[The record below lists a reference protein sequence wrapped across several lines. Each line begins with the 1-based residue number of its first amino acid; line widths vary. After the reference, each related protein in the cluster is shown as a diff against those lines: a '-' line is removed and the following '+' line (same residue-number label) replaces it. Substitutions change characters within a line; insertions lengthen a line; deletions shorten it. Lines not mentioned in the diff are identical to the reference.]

1 MTLSSAIKTLPC
13 LTRLSLRGVF
23 RENVRCLSGGRRGGR
38 ISESSVFLQSGHK
51 ISELPVVVRK
61 VRDVWDFYNK
71 MGLDDPDKLPEAKHL
86 DLLPKELNEEE
97 LEIIN
102 SFNRCYNSSSIFRL
116 LETIPT

>member
-86 DLLPKELNEEE
+86 DLLPTGYSVESSV
-97 LEIIN
+97 LEKM
-102 SFNRCYNSSSIFRL
+102 L
-116 LETIPT
+116 LVFCLLLLVGSQDPYS